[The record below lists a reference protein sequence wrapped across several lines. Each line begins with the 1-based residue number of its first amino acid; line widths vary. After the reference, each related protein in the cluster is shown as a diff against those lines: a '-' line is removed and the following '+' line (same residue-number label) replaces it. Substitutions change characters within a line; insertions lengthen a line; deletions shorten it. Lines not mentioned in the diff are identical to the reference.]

1 MVKDNNCAWAVTR
14 PGESVPFVVCDTKG
28 CALSIAAKC
37 AVVSDCIQG
46 DTPEKV
52 DPAMIDDVV
61 DVLVEVIKNA

>member
-46 DTPEKV
+46 DTPEKAAERCV
-52 DPAMIDDVV
+52 KFVPFVWD
-61 DVLVEVIKNA
+61 EH